1 MYSVEKFDDSLVYK
15 RENMYREGFCR
26 RREGGWESGKAARGV
41 CSCSLDLIRLESS
54 SPYHIL
60 YPDQSS
66 SATEITRVSGQAR
79 KVKLLVCVC
88 MPGGVWVCV
97 KGETHGMGV
106 WFARN
111 NRQVRSEKI

>member
-1 MYSVEKFDDSLVYK
+1 MIVLCIKGKICTVKVFVVVERVAGKGV
-15 RENMYREGFCR
+15 R
-26 RREGGWESGKAARGV
+26 RRVAFWGL
-41 CSCSLDLIRLESS
+41 LDLIRLESS